1 LGVHRGVEQQMG
13 TKIRAAGW
21 ALAVILL
28 FSAGCDKA
36 DQERAHE
43 RAVEAQKRAD
53 EGARRLGNEA
63 KREAHRINQKI
74 GDALNGQ
81 SSGSLATTS
90 DADKKLDHAGRVAR
104 DAGESATRKL
114 DHAAVIAKVKAKLAA
129 DVGMSTMANVE
140 VDAAGP
146 VVTLRGTVS
155 SEDQKR
161 EAERAASQVDG
172 VTKVVNDL
180 TVQP

>member
-1 LGVHRGVEQQMG
+1 MS
-13 TKIRAAGW
+13 TKLRASCCLLTAT
-21 ALAVILL
+21 LL
-28 FSAGCDKA
+28 FAAGCDKA

-43 RAVEAQKRAD
+43 RAMEAQRKAD
-53 EGARRLGNEA
+53 NGARKLGREV
-63 KREAHRINQKI
+63 KEEAHKVNQDI
-74 GDALNGQ
+74 GDALNGK
-81 SSGSLATTS
+81 SSGPVRTTN
-90 DADKKLDHAGRVAR
+90 DADEKLNHAGQVAR
-104 DAGESATRKL
+104 EAGARATRKL
-114 DHAAVIAKVKAKLAA
+114 DHAAMVAKVKTKLAA
-129 DVGMSTMANVE
+129 DVGMATMANVE

-161 EAERAASQVDG
+161 EAERVVSQVDG

>member
-1 LGVHRGVEQQMG
+1 MRVHRGVEQQMS

-21 ALAVILL
+21 ALGVILL

-53 EGARRLGNEA
+53 DGARRLGNEA
-63 KREAHRINQKI
+63 KREAHRIDRKI

-104 DAGESATRKL
+104 DAGERATQKL

-161 EAERAASQVDG
+161 EAERVVSQVDG
-172 VTKVVNDL
+172 VTKVVNEL